1 MIIETLIA
9 TKDQYGVLLG
19 YTVNGNV
26 GVPIDV
32 ANSDYIEITKQLEA
46 GTVTAEEEVQEVDE
60 SLV

>member
-9 TKDQYGVLLG
+9 TKDQDGVLLG
-19 YTVNGNV
+19 YTVNGNI
-26 GVPIDV
+26 GVPIDA